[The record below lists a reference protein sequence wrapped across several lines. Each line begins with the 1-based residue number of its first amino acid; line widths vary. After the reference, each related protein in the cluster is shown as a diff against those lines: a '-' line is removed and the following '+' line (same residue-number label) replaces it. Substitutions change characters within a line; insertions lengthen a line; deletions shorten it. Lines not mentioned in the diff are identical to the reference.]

1 MRRSAKAVGAVVAS
15 AALVVAGAAYAMSIS
30 VWGQAQLVTDVGV
43 NTAFGD
49 GCPVE
54 SPDGLTLYI
63 ASNRDGYTG
72 TTRNLD
78 IWVVHRDSV
87 DEAWGSPENLGEPI
101 NSAVDDFC
109 PTPVPGKGLFFVS
122 RRGSKPANCGTGTDS
137 DIYFSRRDPHQG
149 WSEPAHLGCAPSGP
163 NTALD
168 EMGPSY
174 YEVDGEGFLYYS
186 SGADIVA
193 SEEIGDGSFGSGQAV
208 TELNSAASDIQP
220 NVRKDGREVVFA
232 SNRAETLGGQ
242 DIWTASREDAHD
254 PWSTPV
260 NLGPAVNTVDGSE
273 TRPSFS
279 RDGSRLYFG
288 RAPAA
293 GGPGDIYVST
303 REKANG

>member
-1 MRRSAKAVGAVVAS
+1 VIAALAITAVGYAKSFS
-15 AALVVAGAAYAMSIS
+15 A
-30 VWGQAQLVTDVGV
+30 WGQAQLVTGDGV

-49 GCPVE
+49 GCPIE

-87 DEAWGSPENLGEPI
+87 DGAWGSPENLGEPI

-122 RRGSKPANCGTGTDS
+122 RRAGKPANCGTGTDS
-137 DIYFSRRDPHQG
+137 DIYFSRRNPKHG
-149 WSEPAHLGCAPSGP
+149 WSEPAHLGCGASGP

-174 YEVDGEGFLYYS
+174 YEAGGDGFLYYS
-186 SGADIVA
+186 SGADIFVSA
-193 SEEIGDGSFGSGQAV
+193 EAGDGSFGSGQAV
-208 TELNSAASDIQP
+208 SELNSAASDIQP

-232 SNRAETLGGQ
+232 SNRTGTLGGQ
-242 DIWTASREDAHD
+242 DVWTAAREDADD
-254 PWSTPV
+254 PWSAPV
-260 NLGPAVNTVDGSE
+260 NVGPAVNTVDGSE

-293 GGPGDIYVST
+293 GGPGDIYVSI
-303 REKANG
+303 REKAKK